1 MSQFSNGMQGRS
13 AAQEAPAAPA
23 LIEQAPEVR
32 HALAELVTAEQAGRL
47 RAAPIGEDGVRLLV
61 AMIDPSDLAAADEIS
76 VTTGRPIRRVGIT
89 AEAFSTYVRNAY
101 GATAAQMAARL
112 GEGEDEEDLVGNLE
126 AIETDDWRR
135 MAAEPSL
142 INLVNLII
150 LEAIRARAS
159 DVHIEPFE
167 KQLRVKYR
175 VDGVLVEQDSPS
187 WRLQPAITSRIKIM
201 GGMNIAE
208 RYAPQDGHITLRY
221 EGRKI
226 DLRVSTIP
234 TLYGESIVMRILDK
248 EAIKLDLE
256 TLGMRT
262 ADRAAIDRLIELP
275 HGMVLVT
282 GPTGSG
288 KTTTLYAALSKLYD
302 PRKKILTIE
311 DPVEY
316 ELTGV
321 NQIPVNPK
329 RGLSFASGLR
339 HILRQDP
346 DVIMVGEIRDAE
358 TAEIAVR
365 AALTGHLIF
374 TTLHTN
380 DAASAV
386 GRLLDMD
393 VEPFLLASV
402 LEASIAQRL
411 GRRICDH
418 CRQPVAIP
426 EHIQHRLSE
435 VESALFSGGKCFDG
449 AGCDK
454 CDGSGRRGRVGF
466 YEFLEVTGSMRSMIA
481 ARSGPREVLRAAGA
495 AHVTM
500 RRDGLEKASAGVTTV
515 DEVLRATQDAGEDA

>member
-1 MSQFSNGMQGRS
+1 
-13 AAQEAPAAPA
+13 
-23 LIEQAPEVR
+23 
-32 HALAELVTAEQAGRL
+32 
-47 RAAPIGEDGVRLLV
+47 
-61 AMIDPSDLAAADEIS
+61 
-76 VTTGRPIRRVGIT
+76 
-89 AEAFSTYVRNAY
+89 
-101 GATAAQMAARL
+101 
-112 GEGEDEEDLVGNLE
+112 
-126 AIETDDWRR
+126 
-135 MAAEPSL
+135 
-142 INLVNLII
+142 
-150 LEAIRARAS
+150 
-159 DVHIEPFE
+159 
-167 KQLRVKYR
+167 
-175 VDGVLVEQDSPS
+175 
-187 WRLQPAITSRIKIM
+187 
-201 GGMNIAE
+201 
-208 RYAPQDGHITLRY
+208 
-221 EGRKI
+221 
-226 DLRVSTIP
+226 
-234 TLYGESIVMRILDK
+234 GESIVMRILDK
-248 EAIKLDLE
+248 EALKLDLE

-262 ADRAAIDRLIELP
+262 ADCAAIDRLIELP

-402 LEASIAQRL
+402 LEASIAQ
-411 GRRICDH
+411 
-418 CRQPVAIP
+418 
-426 EHIQHRLSE
+426 
-435 VESALFSGGKCFDG
+435 
-449 AGCDK
+449 
-454 CDGSGRRGRVGF
+454 
-466 YEFLEVTGSMRSMIA
+466 
-481 ARSGPREVLRAAGA
+481 
-495 AHVTM
+495 
-500 RRDGLEKASAGVTTV
+500 
-515 DEVLRATQDAGEDA
+515 